1 MDGFF
6 DLARRFQKSYTA
18 RLQTPSECMEA
29 FSMRDTFLPFA
40 PPLIG
45 EEEIEEVIDTLRSG
59 WLTTGP
65 KTRQFA
71 EEFATYT
78 QAPEALTV
86 NSCTAALH
94 LSLVALNVGA
104 GDEVITT
111 PLTFAA
117 SVNVIEHVGAKPV
130 LVDVEPDTLNI
141 DPQQIERAITGA
153 TRAIIAVHYAGHP
166 VELDEI
172 RAIAERHNVHL
183 IEDAAHAI
191 GAAYRGQPIG
201 SGSNPACFS
210 FYATKNLTTGE
221 GGMLTGDDDFLD
233 RARTLSLHGMSREAW
248 SRYAAGGKWA
258 YDIVAPGYKYN
269 MTDVQAALGLQQ
281 LRRFESMQ
289 QRRRDIVAQYQT
301 VFENDPAFQTPVCRD
316 HVTHAW
322 HLYVLRLRNSD
333 LNIDRNSL
341 IDELTARNIGTS
353 VHFIPI
359 HIHSYYANKYGWKP
373 DDFPVAMN
381 NFKRML
387 SLPLSPK
394 MTDHDVMDV
403 IDAVT
408 DIMASARSVR
418 RAA

>member
-1 MDGFF
+1 
-6 DLARRFQKSYTA
+6 
-18 RLQTPSECMEA
+18 
-29 FSMRDTFLPFA
+29 MRDTFLPFA

-45 EEEIEEVIDTLRSG
+45 EQEIEEVIDTLRSG
-59 WLTTGP
+59 WLTSGP

-71 EEFATYT
+71 EEFAACT
-78 QAPEALTV
+78 QAPGALTV

-94 LSLVALNVGA
+94 LSLVALDIGV

-117 SVNVIEHVGAKPV
+117 SVNVIEHVGARPV

-141 DPQQIERAITGA
+141 DPAQIELAITPA
-153 TRAIIAVHYAGHP
+153 TKAIIAVHYAGHP
-166 VELDEI
+166 VELDAI
-172 RAIAERHNVHL
+172 RAIAKRQNIHL

-201 SGSNPACFS
+201 SGSNPTCFS

-221 GGMLTGDDDFLD
+221 GGMLTGDDEFLD
-233 RARTLSLHGMSREAW
+233 RARMLSLHGMSREAW

-269 MTDVQAALGLQQ
+269 MPDLQAAIGLQQ
-281 LRRFESMQ
+281 LKRFESMQ

-301 VFENDPAFQTPVCRD
+301 AFENDPAFQTPVCRA

-322 HLYVLRLRNSD
+322 HLYVLRLRDDNATI
-333 LNIDRNSL
+333 NRNSL
-341 IDELTARNIGTS
+341 IDELNARNIGTS

-359 HIHSYYANKYGWKP
+359 HIHSYYANRYGWKP
-373 DDFPVAMN
+373 HDFPVALDSFN
-381 NFKRML
+381 RML

-394 MTDHDVMDV
+394 MTDRDVTDV
-403 IDAVT
+403 IEAVT
-408 DIMASARSVR
+408 DIMVSGQNLR